1 MTPEPTDL
9 DAKWVSIPDWRLA
22 ELERAEARASVDVE
36 RLAAA
41 LRNVENE
48 TFVAA
53 LYRHGVVDSTVT
65 NENVMDVLQ
74 RAADRGVLPV
84 EAVLRAHAEAR
95 AEATPPPLDVEA
107 VVTAMEDEGVV
118 QWSDDRHRADFLAAL
133 TKPDPEPA
141 P

>member
-1 MTPEPTDL
+1 MTTPTT
-9 DAKWVSIPDWRLA
+9 
-22 ELERAEARASVDVE
+22 EEA
-36 RLAAA
+36 LAAA

-65 NENVMDVLQ
+65 NENVMNVLQ

-95 AEATPPPLDVEA
+95 AEATPPPLDVDVLA
-107 VVTAMEDEGVV
+107 VVLRATYGYKFLSGNV
-118 QWSDDRHRADFLAAL
+118 DDWRAEAEYVTERYAAL
-133 TKPDPEPA
+133 TKPDPEP
-141 P
+141 

>member
-1 MTPEPTDL
+1 MTTPTT
-9 DAKWVSIPDWRLA
+9 
-22 ELERAEARASVDVE
+22 EEA
-36 RLAAA
+36 LAAA

-65 NENVMDVLQ
+65 NENVMNVLQ

-95 AEATPPPLDVEA
+95 AEATPPPLDMERLARA
-107 VVTAMEDEGVV
+107 VIEPYPGDPTMGRCRVCGEDGSRVGYIDQPDAIAREY
-118 QWSDDRHRADFLAAL
+118 AAL
-133 TKPDPEPA
+133 TKPDPA